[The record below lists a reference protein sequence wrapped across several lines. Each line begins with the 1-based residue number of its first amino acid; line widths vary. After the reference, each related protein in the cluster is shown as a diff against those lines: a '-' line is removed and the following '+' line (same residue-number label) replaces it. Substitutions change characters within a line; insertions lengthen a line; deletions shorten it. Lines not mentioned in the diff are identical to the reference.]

1 MPSLLCCGPKLA
13 ACGIVL
19 SIWGIVMLVLL
30 GVFFNVHSAILLDDV
45 PYDVADIEKD
55 QLGPVHAA
63 FEQVSYNC
71 FIAAALYVGL
81 GLWALCQARLNKRRQ
96 YLHD

>member
-63 FEQVSYNC
+63 CEQVSYNS
-71 FIAAALYVGL
+71 ITITTTATLSLSPLRVPP
-81 GLWALCQARLNKRRQ
+81 
-96 YLHD
+96 H